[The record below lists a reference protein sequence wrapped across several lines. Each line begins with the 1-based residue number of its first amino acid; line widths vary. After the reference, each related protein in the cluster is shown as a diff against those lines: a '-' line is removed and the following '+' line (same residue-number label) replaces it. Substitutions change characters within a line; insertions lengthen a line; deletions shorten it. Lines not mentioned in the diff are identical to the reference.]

1 MIYLIAG
8 NGNANKKEV
17 ILTLESLHSEDC
29 AFLFVEEQKPSP
41 TILAICEWATNKA
54 VWHEAVVTGEGDS
67 FYHSADEVYIAKRPL
82 DRALK
87 VAPARCQPGE
97 KWALLILSDNI
108 DEDEPVL
115 YAISR
120 AIEAGAPVYDLGGQM
135 TQITLEE
142 EEDTEEFPFLEM
154 PTADDF
160 VLPQAAPEKE
170 PEDMLEY
177 DDLKDLTVAELK
189 SLASSRNVY
198 PRDLRSKDSII
209 EAILQTGD
217 LRFDNG
223 YVPYVEDEA
232 PNLKAA
238 AEKAKVE
245 KRVDIPEETRYGLLI
260 EEGQPLFYIVTVR
273 ADGSAEMR
281 QITANQAA
289 SL

>member
-17 ILTLESLHSEDC
+17 LLTLDSLRSRHEEEF
-29 AFLFVEEQKPSP
+29 ALLFVEEGTPSV
-41 TILAICEWATNKA
+41 TMLAICEWVTKNAI
-54 VWHEAVVTGEGDS
+54 WHEAVVTTENDS
-67 FYHSADEVYIAKRPL
+67 FYNSADEVYIAKRPL

-97 KWALLILSDNI
+97 KWALLVLSDNI
-108 DEDEPVL
+108 DEDEQVL

-142 EEDTEEFPFLEM
+142 EEEEDFPLLEM
-154 PTADDF
+154 PTVDDF

-170 PEDMLEY
+170 TEDMDLTY
-177 DDLKDLTVAELK
+177 NDLKDLTVAELK
-189 SLASSRNVY
+189 SLASSRSVY

-209 EAILQTGD
+209 AALLEIPEEVAPALAAA
-217 LRFDNG
+217 
-223 YVPYVEDEA
+223 VEEEEDEA
-232 PNLKAA
+232 PKLQEV
-238 AEKAKVE
+238 AERAKVE
-245 KRVDIPEETRYGLLI
+245 KRIDNSSD
-260 EEGQPLFYIVTVR
+260 LFYLVTVH

-281 QITANQAA
+281 QLPAEQAA

>member
-1 MIYLIAG
+1 MMYLIAG

-17 ILTLESLHSEDC
+17 LLTLESLHEDET
-29 AFLFVEEQKPSP
+29 AFLFVEEETPSL
-41 TILAICEWATNKA
+41 TMLAICEWVTKNA
-54 VWHEAVVTGEGDS
+54 VWHEAVVTGENDS
-67 FYHSADEVYIAKRPL
+67 FYNSADEVYTAKRPL

-108 DEDEPVL
+108 DEDEQVL

-142 EEDTEEFPFLEM
+142 EEEEEAFPLLEM

-160 VLPQAAPEKE
+160 VLPQAAPEKDE
-170 PEDMLEY
+170 EEIKLTFS
-177 DDLKDLTVAELK
+177 DLKDLTVAELK
-189 SLASSRNVY
+189 SIASSREVY
-198 PRDLRSKDSII
+198 PRDLRSKESII
-209 EAILQTGD
+209 AAILEI
-217 LRFDNG
+217 
-223 YVPYVEDEA
+223 PEDVAPSLALLAEEEEEA
-232 PNLKAA
+232 PKLQEA

-245 KRVDIPEETRYGLLI
+245 KRIDNGLDV
-260 EEGQPLFYIVTVR
+260 FYLVTIR
-273 ADGSAEMR
+273 ADGSAAMR
-281 QITANQAA
+281 QLSAEQAA

>member
-1 MIYLIAG
+1 MMYLIAG

-17 ILTLESLHSEDC
+17 LLTLESLHEEDT
-29 AFLFVEEQKPSP
+29 AFLFVEEETPSL
-41 TILAICEWATNKA
+41 TMLAICEWVTKNGI
-54 VWHEAVVTGEGDS
+54 WHEAVVTSENDS
-67 FYHSADEVYIAKRPL
+67 FYNSADEVYTAKRPL

-108 DEDEPVL
+108 DEDEQVL

-120 AIEAGAPVYDLGGQM
+120 TIEAGAPVYDLGGQM

-142 EEDTEEFPFLEM
+142 EEEAFPLLEM

-160 VLPQAAPEKE
+160 VLPQAAPEEKAE
-170 PEDMLEY
+170 EVKLDY
-177 DDLKDLTVAELK
+177 NDLKDLTVAELK
-189 SLASSRNVY
+189 SVASSRSVY

-209 EAILQTGD
+209 AAILEIPEEVAPA
-217 LRFDNG
+217 LALLA
-223 YVPYVEDEA
+223 EEEEA
-232 PNLKAA
+232 PKLQEV

-245 KRVDIPEETRYGLLI
+245 KRIDNALD
-260 EEGQPLFYIVTVR
+260 LFYLVTVR

>member
-1 MIYLIAG
+1 MMYLIAG

-17 ILTLESLHSEDC
+17 LLTLDSLHEEDT
-29 AFLFVEEQKPSP
+29 AFLFVEEETPSL
-41 TILAICEWATNKA
+41 TMLAICEWVTKNGI
-54 VWHEAVVTGEGDS
+54 WHEAVVTGENDS
-67 FYHSADEVYIAKRPL
+67 FYNSADEVYTAKRPL

-108 DEDEPVL
+108 DDDEQVL

-142 EEDTEEFPFLEM
+142 EEEAFPLLEM

-160 VLPQAAPEKE
+160 VLPQAAPEEKAE
-170 PEDMLEY
+170 EIMLKY

-189 SLASSRNVY
+189 SLATTRKVY
-198 PRDLRSKDSII
+198 PRDLRSKESII
-209 EAILQTGD
+209 EAILQYRDT
-217 LRFDNG
+217 
-223 YVPYVEDEA
+223 PYEEAVQQYWDIPYAEDVA
-232 PNLKAA
+232 PKLQAA
-238 AEKAKVE
+238 AEEAKVE
-245 KRVDIPEETRYGLLI
+245 KRIDNALDM
-260 EEGQPLFYIVTVR
+260 FYLVTIR
-273 ADGSAEMR
+273 ADGSAAMR